1 MEPPQISF
9 VKDYIGPPQ
18 ISFCHYMGDY
28 NKSVSSYTILY
39 EGPNQ
44 ISFFAYNME
53 ALLGALYLN
62 STCISPPLQINFSHT
77 WSMDYMRNS
86 ESIKIM
92 QFLCILYI

>member
-1 MEPPQISF
+1 MEPPQISQRLYGAF
-9 VKDYIGPPQ
+9 SDQFFIYYIGPPQ
-18 ISFCHYMGDY
+18 IIFCHYMGDY

-77 WSMDYMRNS
+77 WTT
-86 ESIKIM
+86 
-92 QFLCILYI
+92 